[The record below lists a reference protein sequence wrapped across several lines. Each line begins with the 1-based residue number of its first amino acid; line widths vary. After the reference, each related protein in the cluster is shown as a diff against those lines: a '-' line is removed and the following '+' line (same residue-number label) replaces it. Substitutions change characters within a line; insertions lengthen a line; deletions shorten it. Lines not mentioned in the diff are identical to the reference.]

1 MFHNGLKALFSQ
13 YKMPKT
19 KVSSSSVTPVTTKV
33 KKVSKTSKTKKVKEV
48 IPKVEIVT
56 EEVVPVEEPVSTPLP
71 EEVVEPEEIVETV
84 PVENDTQPTL
94 SKEME
99 ENAELVPDKKNTRRT
114 VNKETVRQSWEE
126 LFVVYEA
133 ELKECKK
140 KPNQKQNLLKSLNQL
155 KTDCYRLLRIRNRS
169 GDGKGRSS
177 NSGFNKPVKVTP
189 DLARFINVKPDDEV
203 TRVLIT
209 QKLCSYVKENDL
221 QNPSDRRE
229 ILPDSEL
236 KKLFDVHDDN
246 KDQKLTYY
254 SMQRRIQPHIIK
266 I

>member
-1 MFHNGLKALFSQ
+1 
-13 YKMPKT
+13 MPKT
-19 KVSSSSVTPVTTKV
+19 KVSSSTGTPVTTKV
-33 KKVSKTSKTKKVKEV
+33 KKVSKSSKTKKVKEV
-48 IPKVEIVT
+48 TPKVELVR
-56 EEVVPVEEPVSTPLP
+56 EEVVPVETPQLDP
-71 EEVVEPEEIVETV
+71 PAEETLVETV
-84 PVENDTQPTL
+84 PEVTIETVASENDTVPAI

-114 VNKETVRQSWEE
+114 VNKETVRQNWEE
-126 LFVVYEA
+126 LFVTYEA

-140 KPNQKQNLLKSLNQL
+140 KPNQKQNLLKALNQL

-189 DLARFINVKPDDEV
+189 DLARFINVKPEDEV

-229 ILPDSEL
+229 ILPDNEL

>member
-1 MFHNGLKALFSQ
+1 
-13 YKMPKT
+13 MPKT
-19 KVSSSSVTPVTTKV
+19 KSSSSAVTGVTTKV
-33 KKVSKTSKTKKVKEV
+33 KKVSKTSKTKKVKETV
-48 IPKVEIVT
+48 PKVEIVNEPVVT
-56 EEVVPVEEPVSTPLP
+56 EKETVVIEEPLEEPVA
-71 EEVVEPEEIVETV
+71 EEVSENINAVESEGAEP
-84 PVENDTQPTL
+84 PVL

-99 ENAELVPDKKNTRRT
+99 ENAEVVSEKKHTRRT
-114 VNKETVRQSWEE
+114 VNKETVRQNWED
-126 LFVVYEA
+126 LFVVYET

-140 KPNQKQNLLKSLNQL
+140 KPNQKQNLLKTLNQL
-155 KTDCYRLLRIRNRS
+155 KTDCYKLLRIRNRAS
-169 GDGKGRSS
+169 DGKGRSS

-189 DLARFINVKPDDEV
+189 DLARFINVKPEEEV

-209 QKLCSYVKENDL
+209 QKLCSYVKENEL

-229 ILPDSEL
+229 ILPDNEL
-236 KKLFDVHDDN
+236 KKLFDVNETN